1 MASLLPD
8 FATLTFFS
16 LIFSSVSKS
25 FNCNSRSIVS
35 LSLTGSTE
43 LSTCTILSLSK
54 QRNTCKIASVSL
66 LY

>member
-8 FATLTFFS
+8 FETLTFFS

-35 LSLTGSTE
+35 LSLTGSIDP
-43 LSTCTILSLSK
+43 STCTILSSSK
-54 QRNTCKIASVSL
+54 HLKT
-66 LY
+66 